1 MKNVSHQDNPWPD
14 LPLNSWQDTYA
25 TLHMW
30 LQIAGKIALTLAP
43 MTNHWWQTTLAV
55 SSRGLT
61 TSLLPCG
68 ERIFQ
73 IDFDFIDHQ
82 MRITA
87 DSGDTR
93 AVALKPRSV
102 ADFYDETM
110 RALRSIGIEVSIWT
124 TPVEVETRIPFE
136 QDNAH
141 SAYDPEYAGRHWRIL
156 KQVDRVK
163 EVPLTFHRQS
173 QPRPVFLGFYGPGGH
188 PLLRAS
194 CSSSPRLPQ
203 CIPFCHAGSI
213 FTGG

>member
-1 MKNVSHQDNPWPD
+1 MTMKNVSHQDNPWPD

-110 RALRSIGIEVSIWT
+110 RALRSIGIEVS
-124 TPVEVETRIPFE
+124 
-136 QDNAH
+136 
-141 SAYDPEYAGRHWRIL
+141 SG
-156 KQVDRVK
+156 
-163 EVPLTFHRQS
+163 
-173 QPRPVFLGFYGPGGH
+173 QPRLRWKQEY
-188 PLLRAS
+188 PLSRIMRIQRMIRNT
-194 CSSSPRLPQ
+194 PDV
-203 CIPFCHAGSI
+203 
-213 FTGG
+213 TGEF